1 MAAPFALE
9 GPVWSAAGG
18 GPARTGLFP
27 ARVDLKSKPARTL
40 PTRGAVQA
48 ATVFDAS
55 GRVFVADMA
64 GTVQSFDADG
74 APRWERAL
82 EGAVS
87 ATPAVD
93 PESGRLFVATHA
105 GRVCALAA
113 VDGAVHWQRDLPTA
127 SDPRIVGDLLYLP
140 RSRRLVVSSWGGRFH
155 ALEADSGRTVAEWDA
170 GLYPSAG
177 AAADPRETVFCLRV
191 TPGSGVSLVQRTAA
205 GQETVLHREPEG
217 PRGAGRTPVTA
228 APVVDGARG
237 RVWFV
242 ANDGRGA
249 ALLVWA
255 LAEGR
260 LAGRWPFPCGVQAPP
275 ALAPD
280 GAAWLADLAGSV
292 HRCDP
297 ARPEARVRYDS
308 GAEYLL
314 AAPVSDASGRCWV
327 GDPLGRLHRI
337 EPGGQGQV
345 VFEGARGF
353 QAASSFD
360 PAGNLYLPG
369 TDRRVYVFLN
379 RT

>member
-1 MAAPFALE
+1 MRAPLALE
-9 GPVWSAAGG
+9 APVWTAAGG

-27 ARVDLKSKPARTL
+27 ARVDLKSQPVRTL
-40 PTRGAVQA
+40 RARGALQA
-48 ATVFDAS
+48 AAVFDAS
-55 GRVFVADMA
+55 GRVYVADMA

-82 EGAVS
+82 GGAVS

-93 PESGRLFVATHA
+93 PDNSRLLVATHA
-105 GRVCALAA
+105 GRVWALAA
-113 VDGAVHWQRDLPTA
+113 LDGAVHWQRDLPTA

-140 RSRRLVVSSWGGRFH
+140 RARRLVVSSWGGRFH
-155 ALEADSGRTVAEWDA
+155 ALEAESGRTVAEWDA

-177 AAADPRETVFCLRV
+177 AAADARETVFCLRV
-191 TPGSGVSLVQRTAA
+191 TRGAGVTLLQRTAA

-228 APVVDGARG
+228 APVVDAARG

-242 ANDGRGA
+242 ANDGRAA

-260 LAGRWPFPCGVQAPP
+260 LAARWPLPCGVQAPP
-275 ALAPD
+275 ALTPD
-280 GAAWLADLAGSV
+280 GAAWVADLAGSV

-314 AAPVSDASGRCWV
+314 AAPVCDAGGRCWV

-337 EPGGQGQV
+337 EPDGQGRV

-353 QAASSFD
+353 QAAPSFD
-360 PAGNLYLPG
+360 PAGHLYLPG
-369 TDRRVYVFLN
+369 SDRRVYVFAN

>member
-1 MAAPFALE
+1 MAAPFSLE

-27 ARVDLKSKPARTL
+27 ARLDLKSKPARTL
-40 PTRGAVQA
+40 RTRGAVQA
-48 ATVFDAS
+48 AAVFDAS
-55 GRVFVADMA
+55 GRGFVADLA

-82 EGAVS
+82 DGAVS

-93 PESGRLFVATHA
+93 PDNGRLFVATHT
-105 GRVCALAA
+105 GRVWALAA

-140 RSRRLVVSSWGGRFH
+140 RRRRLVVSSWGGRFH
-155 ALEADSGRTVAEWDA
+155 ALAVESGRTVAEWDA

-177 AAADPRETVFCLRV
+177 AAADARETVFCLRV
-191 TPGSGVSLVQRTAA
+191 TPGSGVMLVQRTAA
-205 GQETVLHREPEG
+205 GSETVLHREPEG
-217 PRGAGRTPVTA
+217 PRGAARTPVTA
-228 APVVDGARG
+228 APVVDEARG

-260 LAGRWPFPCGVQAPP
+260 LAAHWSFPVGVQAPP

-280 GAAWLADLAGSV
+280 GAAWVADLAGRV

-297 ARPEARVRYDS
+297 ARPEARERYDS

-337 EPGGQGQV
+337 EPHGQGQV
-345 VFEGARGF
+345 VFEAARGF
-353 QAASSFD
+353 QAAPSFD

-369 TDRRVYVFLN
+369 TDRRVYVFWN